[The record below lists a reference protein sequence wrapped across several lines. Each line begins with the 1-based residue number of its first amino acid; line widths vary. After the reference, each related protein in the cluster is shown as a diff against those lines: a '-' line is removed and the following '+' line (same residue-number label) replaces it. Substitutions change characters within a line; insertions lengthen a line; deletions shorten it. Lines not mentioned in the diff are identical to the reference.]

1 MKWQPADT
9 APKDRPVLAIINQT
23 MPPVVAIWNGA
34 GEIWSVAVVQ
44 ADLLD
49 GKWNDTYFET
59 EQVEEIEY
67 WMPIPGRETMKH
79 AMGNEAPKDRF
90 ILAVADR
97 TLKPVVAKWDE
108 EQKKWCFAN
117 EQSPDTEAEWNEVY
131 FNTDHYEEKV
141 YWFINPEER
150 E

>member
-1 MKWQPADT
+1 MKWQTADT
-9 APKDRPVLAIINQT
+9 APKDRAILAIVDQA

-34 GEIWSVAVVQ
+34 NHNWAYTNVPCKMSNGEWTAPF
-44 ADLLD
+44 
-49 GKWNDTYFET
+49 GET
-59 EQVEEIEY
+59 GYAAEIEY
-67 WMPIPGRETMKH
+67 WILIPGRENMKY
-79 AMGNEAPKDRF
+79 AMGSEAPKNRL
-90 ILAVADR
+90 ILAVADQ